1 MSDSAPRL
9 TLGDLANQVLST
21 ASAEARAP
29 LVAQLARGT
38 RGPEQVAA
46 IAERFLEAGPLGRR
60 AFLEWAGRI
69 RPQFVEPVLASL
81 RPLLADRKIPSAM
94 RVLAAARALRA
105 LPDSP
110 EAVKPV
116 ARALTRGQSRWKMGL
131 FARRGLS

>member
-60 AFLEWAGRI
+60 AFLLIDALPEL
-69 RPQFVEPVLASL
+69 QDV
-81 RPLLADRKIPSAM
+81 PSA
-94 RVLAAARALRA
+94 VDWKTSGLTVHDKNGAAYFPRLK
-105 LPDSP
+105 LGDPLSP
-110 EAVKPV
+110 GNSQAPRHTTI
-116 ARALTRGQSRWKMGL
+116 A
-131 FARRGLS
+131 